1 MANTLT
7 ASLREA
13 WSRDYQDKVS
23 KVNVYSN
30 IANYRLEQ
38 DLSKGVQAHRPYM
51 SDVTVN
57 SVGSEGTYTR
67 QDITSTDEY
76 LTVDQEKEASFYIK
90 DVDHWQSHYPTREFM
105 ARECGKKLT
114 NRIDGDVLGE
124 YDQATYD
131 VDDSDFGGT
140 NGNGIALTTS
150 NIASIFSKAGRKLE
164 VADNDLDEER
174 WAVISPQFYET
185 LLDKLEGRES
195 ALGDQVGQNGR
206 VGKYMGF
213 NLIKSNATGWSGK
226 LLMGTNPT
234 DGDTI
239 TINGVTLTFVATLG
253 TTAGNVHIA
262 SDAAHTLDILVAAIN
277 VPGTSVAEATDA
289 GFVALSTANQNKLK
303 DITATDGA
311 TYMTLKA
318 EGKGYVAVSET
329 LTAAADVWTPA
340 LQIQH
345 CLFGQGKPIDLVV
358 QKSPKLMLKDRTGY
372 IGQDCVNYIVYGLK
386 TFADGV
392 RRLVDVKIQSSG
404 F

>member
-30 IANYRLEQ
+30 VANFRLEQ
-38 DLSKGVQAHRPYM
+38 NLSKGVQAHRPYM

-57 SVGSEGTYTR
+57 TLGSEGSYTR

-76 LTVDQEKEASFYIK
+76 LTVNQEKEATFYVRDI
-90 DVDHWQSHYPTREFM
+90 DHWQSHYPTREFM
-105 ARECGKKLT
+105 AKECGKKLA

-131 VDDSDFGGT
+131 VDDYDFGGT
-140 NGNGIALTTS
+140 NGNGVTLTTS
-150 NIASIFSKAGRKLE
+150 NIAKIFSVAGRKLE
-164 VADNDLDEER
+164 VADNDLDERR

-195 ALGDQVGQNGR
+195 ALGDKVGTNGR
-206 VGKYMGF
+206 VGQYMGF
-213 NLIKSNATGWSGK
+213 DLVKSNATGWSGK
-226 LLMGTNPT
+226 LLMGTVPT
-234 DGDTI
+234 AGDTVV
-239 TINGVTLTFVATLG
+239 INGVTFTFRDTGDVDAAGEVYYGLSAAAALDNLVASINAPG
-253 TTAGNVHIA
+253 TASSGIFYPVSA
-262 SDAAHTLDILVAAIN
+262 SDQA
-277 VPGTSVAEATDA
+277 
-289 GFVALSTANQNKLK
+289 KLK
-303 DITATDGA
+303 DITATDGT
-311 TYMTLKA
+311 TYLTLKA

-329 LTAAADVWTPA
+329 LTATADVWTPA

-345 CLFGQGKPIDLVV
+345 CLFGQGRPIDLVV
-358 QKSPKLMLKDRTGY
+358 QKSPKMFLKDRDGY
-372 IGQDCVNYIVYGLK
+372 IGNDVVNYIVYGLK
-386 TFADGV
+386 TFNDGV
-392 RRLVDVKIQSSG
+392 RRLVDIKVQSSA